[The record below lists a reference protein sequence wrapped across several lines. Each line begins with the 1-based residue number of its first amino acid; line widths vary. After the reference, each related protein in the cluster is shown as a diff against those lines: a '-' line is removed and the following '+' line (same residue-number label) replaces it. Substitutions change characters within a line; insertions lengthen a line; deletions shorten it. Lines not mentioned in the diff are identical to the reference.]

1 MACHRQSRA
10 RGRTDEDELWLR
22 IRTVIT
28 QRAASEKR
36 IKSTME
42 CTGTRSHL
50 AVYSGVFFM
59 NRAKRHVGG
68 QTIIPRQTERPNGLS
83 NPLRP
88 RTIFDGDRFVSNEG
102 VDVSP

>member
-1 MACHRQSRA
+1 
-10 RGRTDEDELWLR
+10 
-22 IRTVIT
+22 
-28 QRAASEKR
+28 
-36 IKSTME
+36 
-42 CTGTRSHL
+42 
-50 AVYSGVFFM
+50 M